1 MPPAPHP
8 QLLVS
13 CGPGLF
19 LAIAICGKWFV
30 GTLPTHLTERPGE
43 DVRVSGVAAPSS
55 GMRVTGLR
63 FIPPSFLP
71 AEPCPSPPCRALPF
85 PGPCPAPPGGPGTR
99 TGPPLPR
106 RAAPLSPRAR
116 TSPAWTRTGLPS
128 HVLTPAGTMTGR
140 DSRPRGQNRTTSPHP
155 RARSG
160 QSSGER
166 GSSVGA
172 FFISNTSM
180 ACAVVRPQARSG
192 PQPPP
197 SLCWYGPRPRD
208 PLPSGCEEA

>member
-19 LAIAICGKWFV
+19 LAIAICGKRFV

-71 AEPCPSPPCRALPF
+71 AEPCPSP
-85 PGPCPAPPGGPGTR
+85 GPAR
-99 TGPPLPR
+99 PLPEVLELAQGR
-106 RAAPLSPRAR
+106 PCHARQLPSPRERAQAQPGLGQASR
-116 TSPAWTRTGLPS
+116 ATS
-128 HVLTPAGTMTGR
+128 
-140 DSRPRGQNRTTSPHP
+140 SPL
-155 RARSG
+155 RA
-160 QSSGER
+160 
-166 GSSVGA
+166 
-172 FFISNTSM
+172 
-180 ACAVVRPQARSG
+180 P
-192 PQPPP
+192 
-197 SLCWYGPRPRD
+197 
-208 PLPSGCEEA
+208 